1 MNNNGRYI
9 AFCRSFHNFKIPKI
23 KFREYR
29 EHYKVI
35 FRRNYK
41 IEQEDINKATF
52 IIFIISFMILFLPS
66 VTCFN
71 LHIIIMLS
79 YSFILSITLAYIF
92 NIRLYKV
99 VYKNEMKLNALLYL
113 VKIYFS
119 ILQKSLSNDSDLA
132 LIFIRLVKA
141 YNLPISKTFETM
153 IKRIQEGYNPEEE
166 LNNFVSPSEDFNR
179 YLKELIADNF
189 KTQYNFN
196 KNDNNSLENKFKVYL
211 KQIETRLSI
220 MFFTG
225 LFTPLGLGFLIL
237 FNRINLYIL
246 LILIP
251 FFYILQR
258 ILFKKFI
265 KSDIFLLGLLN
276 NYSKKE
282 KKNFEDFLS
291 FLKSFA
297 IKLQNNIS
305 PEKALITSYFFHK
318 DKLSQINTSLQNQ
331 INRLLSFTCS
341 FNEMMEFLQYELKS
355 FRYWIIIDVLKKILI
370 ENAYESSEKIF
381 DIINFISKHKK
392 LEKKLEIIIK
402 GEKLKVLIFLFLLP
416 LIMGAIGGMFPLFV
430 LIAQETPLNNPSEI
444 FVLSL
449 MVSYEFLTIFLS
461 LLICTLIS
469 SYYFLKIINYK
480 KITPLILISCTLF
493 ILIFFLSY
501 FNVLKLI

>member
-9 AFCRSFHNFKIPKI
+9 TFCRSFHNLKIPKI
-23 KFREYR
+23 KFREFR

-35 FRRNYK
+35 LRKYYNL
-41 IEQEDINKATF
+41 EQDDINKATF
-52 IIFIISFMILFLPS
+52 IIFILTLMILFLLS
-66 VTCFN
+66 VAFFN
-71 LHIIIMLS
+71 LHIITILS
-79 YSFILSITLAYIF
+79 YSFIISIILAYIF

-119 ILQKSLSNDSDLA
+119 ILQKSLSHDSDLA
-132 LIFIRLVKA
+132 LVFIRLIKD
-141 YNLPISKTFETM
+141 YNLPISESFEVI
-153 IKRIQEGYNPEEE
+153 IKRIQEGYNPEKE
-166 LNNFVSPSEDFNR
+166 LDNFVSPSEDFNK

-189 KTQYNFN
+189 KTQINFN
-196 KNDNNSLENKFKVYL
+196 RNDFSSLENKFKVYL

-220 MFFTG
+220 IFFTG

-246 LILIP
+246 LMLIP
-251 FFYILQR
+251 LFFILQR

-297 IKLQNNIS
+297 IKLQNHIS
-305 PEKALITSYFFHK
+305 PENALINSYFFHK
-318 DKLSQINTSLQNQ
+318 DKLSQINKSLQIQ
-331 INRLLSFTCS
+331 INRLLNFTCS
-341 FNEMMEFLQYELKS
+341 FYEMMEYLQYELKS

-381 DIINFISKHKK
+381 DILNFISKHKK

-402 GEKLKVLIFLFLLP
+402 GEKFKVLIFLFLLP
-416 LIMGAIGGMFPLFV
+416 IIMGAIGGMFPLFV
-430 LIAQETPLNNPSEI
+430 LIAQEIPLNNPNGTYI
-444 FVLSL
+444 LSL
-449 MVSYEFLTIFLS
+449 MVSYEFLTIFFS
-461 LLICTLIS
+461 LLVCTLIS
-469 SYYFLKIINYK
+469 SYYFLKIINYD
-480 KITPLILISCTLF
+480 KITPLILISCILF

>member
-1 MNNNGRYI
+1 MNTNGRYI
-9 AFCRSFHNFKIPKI
+9 TFCRSFHNFKIPKI
-23 KFREYR
+23 KFRDYK

-35 FRRNYK
+35 FRRYYK

-71 LHIIIMLS
+71 LPIILILT

-99 VYKNEMKLNALLYL
+99 VYKNETKINALLYL

-119 ILQKSLSNDSDLA
+119 ILQKSLSDDSDLA
-132 LIFIRLVKA
+132 LVFIKLVKG
-141 YNLPISKTFETM
+141 YDLPISKNFES
-153 IKRIQEGYNPEEE
+153 ILKRIQEGYNPEEE
-166 LNNFVSPSEDFNR
+166 LNNFVSPSKDFNN
-179 YLKELIADNF
+179 YLKELIANNF
-189 KTQYNFN
+189 KTQNSFN
-196 KNDNNSLENKFKVYL
+196 KNDTNSLENKFKVYL

-220 MFFTG
+220 IFFTG

-251 FFYILQR
+251 FFFILQR

-318 DKLSQINTSLQNQ
+318 DKLSQINKSLQNQ

-370 ENAYESSEKIF
+370 ENAYESSEKIY
-381 DIINFISKHKK
+381 DILNFISKHKK
-392 LEKKLEIIIK
+392 LEKKLEIIMK
-402 GEKLKVLIFLFLLP
+402 GEKFKVLIFLFLLP
-416 LIMGAIGGMFPLFV
+416 IIMGAIGGMFPLFI
-430 LIAQETPLNNPSEI
+430 LIAQESPLNNPNET

-449 MVSYEFLTIFLS
+449 MISYEFLTIFLS
-461 LLICTLIS
+461 LLICTSIS
-469 SYYFLKIINYK
+469 SYYFLKIINHK
-480 KITPLILISCTLF
+480 KITSLILISCILF

>member
-9 AFCRSFHNFKIPKI
+9 TFCRSFHNLKIPKI
-23 KFREYR
+23 KFREFR

-35 FRRNYK
+35 LRKYYK
-41 IEQEDINKATF
+41 IEQDDINKATF
-52 IIFIISFMILFLPS
+52 IIFIFIFMILFLPS
-66 VTCFN
+66 VAFFN
-71 LHIIIMLS
+71 LHIITILS
-79 YSFILSITLAYIF
+79 YSFIISIILAYIF
-92 NIRLYKV
+92 NIRLYKAI
-99 VYKNEMKLNALLYL
+99 YKNEMKLNALLYL

-119 ILQKSLSNDSDLA
+119 ILQKSLSNDSDFA
-132 LIFIRLVKA
+132 LVFIRLIKD
-141 YNLPISKTFETM
+141 YNLPISESFEVI
-153 IKRIQEGYNPEEE
+153 IKRVQEGYNPEKE
-166 LNNFVSPSEDFNR
+166 LDNFVSPSEDFNK

-189 KTQYNFN
+189 KTQINFN
-196 KNDNNSLENKFKVYL
+196 KNDFSSLENKFKVYL

-220 MFFTG
+220 IFFTG

-246 LILIP
+246 LMLIP
-251 FFYILQR
+251 LFFILQR

-297 IKLQNNIS
+297 IKLQNHIS
-305 PEKALITSYFFHK
+305 PENALINSYFFHK
-318 DKLSQINTSLQNQ
+318 DKLSQIIKSLQIQ
-331 INRLLSFTCS
+331 INRLLNFTCS
-341 FNEMMEFLQYELKS
+341 FNEMMEYLQYELKS

-381 DIINFISKHKK
+381 DILNFISKHKK

-402 GEKLKVLIFLFLLP
+402 GEKFKVLIFLFLLP
-416 LIMGAIGGMFPLFV
+416 IIMGAIGGMFPLFV
-430 LIAQETPLNNPSEI
+430 LIAQEIPLNNPNGI
-444 FVLSL
+444 YILSL
-449 MVSYEFLTIFLS
+449 MVSYEFLTIFFS
-461 LLICTLIS
+461 LLVCTLIS
-469 SYYFLKIINYK
+469 SYYFLKIINYE
-480 KITPLILISCTLF
+480 KITPLMLISCILF